1 MRDEGGLSQAME
13 LARDVMFAATECLQN
28 PDVATHATTDSNSE
42 MLTLWCDLL
51 RHMDQVSLECTAY
64 LSLHKFKF
72 NSIYYSVV
80 KVNHYCT
87 LSWSSA
93 NRISFG

>member
-51 RHMDQVSLECTAY
+51 RHMDQV
-64 LSLHKFKF
+64 
-72 NSIYYSVV
+72 
-80 KVNHYCT
+80 
-87 LSWSSA
+87 
-93 NRISFG
+93 R